1 MFNKHRT
8 FFRQLFAAVFLSL
21 TINVSAQITATD
33 GLVGNTVGV
42 TSDDNADGGYK
53 SLWNE
58 VYNHAKADLPRS
70 QIQVLQRIKEKAR
83 AEHNYGQLL
92 TAQLMEATLTVS
104 ISPDSLKAVVEQL
117 RKEEQMADDTA
128 IAAVYRT
135 VLSRLLNVR
144 RIEPDTAAMLAQI
157 AVEKPEILAAKS
169 ALDWQPFLVRGS
181 DGSIFND
188 DLLSVVGFAT
198 GNAKAVH
205 EYYLGTDNRKAQLVS
220 AYMMLGTEHSSSTKK
235 RADDIRV
242 LDSLMTCYADLP
254 ECCELAIQKLRLM
267 NESSYTPRQQI
278 DFIDETL
285 QKWGDWKNAVALQNA
300 RDQLIYPY
308 YKVQFG
314 QECITPA
321 DTLTLHLSKVRN
333 PGILTVRVSK
343 LDISQRVTR
352 RNMAYEELQEHVI
365 KRDIMTKRFNPRALQ
380 PYETYDTTF
389 VMGML
394 PVGIYLVEVASD
406 QPDMTPVYEIVHV
419 SRVRLLTLPL
429 PNGKLRMAVVDAI
442 TGHPLPYAKIDV
454 IENDILR
461 ETLSTNSTGEAE
473 WTTEVKRR
481 DYNKYNG
488 YEVYTED
495 DRASASIYARDYYY
509 SSRSGRGKTKTELIA
524 SCYTDRAIYRPGQT
538 VNLAILVMANT
549 QNRKFKPYKGEVEL
563 AIDDPAYDEV
573 IDTVLIT
580 DEFGTAYIQVPIPA
594 NGVLGEYDVEISVDD
609 EDVTYNT
616 LFRVEEYK
624 RPTFDVEMLPLKAED
639 IHDGEVLVRGQAK
652 SLSGAPI
659 SGAMV
664 AVDVKRTLS
673 APRWMS
679 EYRDMPVLADTVVTD
694 ENGAFQIHMPV
705 DVPIVE
711 LSHDDSLFT
720 KWVFH
725 VNATVTDR
733 AGETHE
739 GETTINR
746 ALSPYSLSVTSLPG
760 QVEAGQTLRFKPVLV
775 DRWGLPIDKM
785 VQMWTDHS
793 TDTLLREANQM
804 TELPITGSLAA
815 PGFHRIYVKFDDL
828 VKDYELKVVDFSANR
843 LGVFS
848 RDFFAQSAGNF
859 PSDGG
864 KVNIQFGTSLDSV
877 YVLYTVFS
885 ENWVVES
892 GAFELSDAIHNR
904 SFTYKRS
911 YGKGL
916 ILSYAFVKD
925 GKVTTHSATINA
937 PLPEKSLKMEWT
949 TFRDRLLPGQQ
960 ETWTLRVRN
969 ADGSPAKAQ
978 LLSTLYDASLDPLAR
993 HQWSFNPYKPNYLSP
1008 KDWRY
1013 EHNELSSS
1021 TSSYHQARITFPLSL
1036 NSFDD
1041 KLMRLRGDSTVL
1053 QRILSMAKKPSEGW
1067 AQGTTGYVS
1076 GVVIDEEGDPV
1087 IGASVMIDGTN
1098 KGTVTDVN
1106 GQFSL
1111 PVSGGVTLNVMYV
1124 GYSQQVV
1131 RAFSGNYIEVH
1142 LEPDNMALNEV
1153 VVVGYGTQQK
1163 QLLTGSVA
1171 GIQVHQEVT
1180 VPTRVRGSSEVSV
1193 DATPLYVVDG
1203 VIVDNLSSLDMN
1215 TVSSIEVLKGANAT
1229 AIYGS
1234 RAGSGVVVIS
1244 TQGAPMENAAE
1255 QFNKLLASLMSQP
1268 AVVRENF
1275 EETAFFH
1282 PRLMADDKGE
1292 FTINFTLPE
1301 SVTSWRFM
1309 GLAHDREMNYGY
1321 AEALAV
1327 AQKEVMVQPNLP
1339 RFIRVGDQSVFS
1351 ARVANL
1357 SDTVKE
1363 GMAELTLSD
1372 VNTGE
1377 VVWSGQQPFRVEA
1390 RTTGGVDFAVP
1401 AFKETAAL
1409 VCRTV
1414 VHGEGFSDGEQQMVP
1429 IMPARELVTSTY
1441 PFVMKGE
1448 QKLELALD
1456 RLLPADADQRR
1467 LTFEYTAHPEWLAI
1481 GALPVLSATTDIDA
1495 VSQAA
1500 VYYANQLGRMVT
1512 EGSPAIRQAVMAW
1525 QNDST
1530 LQSPLNSALQK
1541 NTGLKEMLLSETPW
1555 MTDAEG
1561 ERAMKR
1567 KMATFFD
1574 TKTMDKK
1581 CKDALDQ
1588 LKKLQNADGGWA
1600 WCQGMSSSVY
1610 TSVLVM
1616 EMLARIQMLKPT
1628 KDCTKLLDKG
1638 LAFLQTKA
1646 HKEVEEMRKDTVKG
1660 HHVTP
1665 SEWLL
1670 HYLYISALVSPQHHQ
1685 SDSDDHEYLLSF
1697 LRQRKVDLSIYGKA
1711 ACAVVMSREGD
1722 NERAQEYLKSLKEY
1736 AVTSEEMGMYFDT
1749 PRAQRSWFN
1758 YEIPT
1763 VAMAIEATQLL
1774 TPEDTTSIQMMRQWL
1789 LMQKRTQM
1797 WESNVATVEAIYA
1810 LFNDSPLT
1818 ISSSTPSDLSLTVDG
1833 QPVDLGQ
1840 GTVGVGYV
1848 KAVVDKGD
1856 LRECCIEKSTGQTAW
1871 GALYGQSLQAVE
1883 KVADDAQGI
1892 TVERELVLPDRPLH
1906 VGDKIKVRIT
1916 VKADRNYDFVQVC
1929 DRRPACFEPV
1939 DALSFFCWG
1948 YYSAKKD
1955 NVTTYYF
1962 DQLGKGTTVLEEEYY
1977 VDREGE
1983 YTSGTC
1989 VAQCAYA
1996 PEFKGIDGAYRL
2008 KVSR

>member
-1 MFNKHRT
+1 MFNMHRS
-8 FFRQLFAAVFLSL
+8 FSRQLFAAVFLSL
-21 TINVSAQITATD
+21 TINVAAQITAID

-70 QIQVLQRIKEKAR
+70 QIQVLQHIMEKAR

-117 RKEEQMADDTA
+117 RKEEQMANDTA

-144 RIEPDTAAMLAQI
+144 RIEPDTAAMLAQK

-220 AYMMLGTEHSSSTKK
+220 AYMMLGTERSSTKK
-235 RADDIRV
+235 ITDDIRV

-254 ECCELAIQKLRLM
+254 ECGELAIRKLQLM
-267 NESSYTPRQQI
+267 SESSCTPRQQI
-278 DFIDETL
+278 VFIDEAL

-343 LDISQRVTR
+343 LDISRRVTR

-580 DEFGTAYIQVPIPA
+580 DEFGTAYIQVPISA

-937 PLPEKSLKMEWT
+937 PLPDKSLKMEWT

-1414 VHGEGFSDGEQQMVP
+1414 VHGEGFSDGEQQVIP
-1429 IMPARELVTSTY
+1429 VVPARELVTTTY

-1448 QKLELALD
+1448 QKLELTLD

-1467 LTFEYTAHPEWLAI
+1467 LTFEYTAHPEWLSI

-1840 GTVGVGYV
+1840 GTAGVGYV

-1856 LRECCIEKSTGQTAW
+1856 LRECRIEKSTGQTAW

-1883 KVADDAQGI
+1883 KMADDAQGI
-1892 TVERELVLPDRPLH
+1892 TVERELVLPDRPLR

-1929 DRRPACFEPV
+1929 DRRPACLEPV

-1962 DQLGKGTTVLEEEYY
+1962 DQLSKGTTVLEEEYY

>member
-70 QIQVLQRIKEKAR
+70 QIQVLQHIKEKAR

-117 RKEEQMADDTA
+117 RKEEQMANDTA

-144 RIEPDTAAMLAQI
+144 RIEPDTAAMLAQK

-169 ALDWQPFLVRGS
+169 ALDWQPFLVRGC

-220 AYMMLGTEHSSSTKK
+220 AYMMLGTERSSTKK
-235 RADDIRV
+235 ITDDIRV

-254 ECCELAIQKLRLM
+254 ECGELAIRKLQLM
-267 NESSYTPRQQI
+267 SESSCTPRQQI
-278 DFIDETL
+278 VFIDEAL

-454 IENDILR
+454 IENDKLR
-461 ETLSTNSTGEAE
+461 NTLSTNSVGETM
-473 WTTEVKRR
+473 WTSEVKNR
-481 DYNKYNG
+481 DYSKYNG
-488 YEVYTED
+488 FEVYTED
-495 DRASASIYARDYYY
+495 DRASASFYRRDYFYGGTG
-509 SSRSGRGKTKTELIA
+509 SKESKTELIA
-524 SCYTDRAIYRPGQT
+524 SCYTDRAIYRPGQN
-538 VNLAILVMANT
+538 VNLAILVMTNT

-594 NGVLGEYDVEISVDD
+594 NGVLGEYDVEVSVDD
-609 EDVTYNT
+609 EDVAFSQ
-616 LFRVEEYK
+616 FRVEEYK
-624 RPTFDVEMLPLKAED
+624 RPTFDVELLPLKTED

-705 DVPIVE
+705 ELPKVE
-711 LSHDDSLFT
+711 LSLDDSLMA
-720 KWVFH
+720 KWYFH
-725 VNATVTDR
+725 VLATVTDR

-739 GETTINR
+739 GNTTISR
-746 ALSPYSLSVTSLPG
+746 TLRPYTLSVTSLPN
-760 QVEAGQTLRFKPVLV
+760 QVEVGQTLRFKPVLV
-775 DRWGLPIDKM
+775 DRWGLPVNK
-785 VQMWTDHS
+785 VVRVWTEQS
-793 TDTLLREANQM
+793 VDTLQREANQM
-804 TELPITGSLAA
+804 MELPVTASLGAI
-815 PGFHRIYVKFDDL
+815 GHHRLYVKFDDM
-828 VKDYELKVVDFSANR
+828 VKDYVLKVVDFSANR

-848 RDFFAQSAGNF
+848 RDFFAQSASLF
-859 PSDGG
+859 PQDGG

-885 ENWVVES
+885 ENKVVES

-916 ILSYAFVKD
+916 TLSYVFVKD
-925 GKVTTHSATINA
+925 GEVTTHNTTIYA
-937 PLPEKSLKMEWT
+937 PLPDKSLKMEWT
-949 TFRDRLLPGQQ
+949 TFRDRLQPGQQ
-960 ETWTLRVRN
+960 ETWTLRVRH

-993 HQWSFNPYKPNYLSP
+993 HQWEFHPYIHTSLNPQN
-1008 KDWRY
+1008 WRY
-1013 EHNELSSS
+1013 EQSMLSSS
-1021 TSSYHQARITFPLSL
+1021 TPSFHQQRTTFPLSL
-1036 NSFDD
+1036 NTFDD
-1041 KLMRLRGDSTVL
+1041 RLMRLKGDSTVL

-1076 GVVIDEEGDPV
+1076 GIVIDEEGDPV
-1087 IGASVMIDGTN
+1087 IGASVMINGTK
-1098 KGTVTDVN
+1098 KGTVTDIN

-1124 GYSQQVV
+1124 GYSQKAV
-1131 RAFSGNYIEVH
+1131 RAFSGNYIEVR
-1142 LEPDNMALNEV
+1142 LEPDYMALDEV

-1163 QLLTGSVA
+1163 KLLTGSVS
-1171 GIQVHQEVT
+1171 GIQVQQEVA
-1180 VPTRVRGSSEVSV
+1180 VPLSVRGSVAEG
-1193 DATPLYVVDG
+1193 AFMPLYVIDG
-1203 VIVDNLSSLDMN
+1203 VVVDNLSGIDLN
-1215 TVSSIEVLKGANAT
+1215 TISDLKVIKDASAT
-1229 AIYGS
+1229 EIYGS
-1234 RAGSGVVVIS
+1234 RASNGVIVIS
-1244 TQGAPMENAAE
+1244 TQGAPMEDAA
-1255 QFNKLLASLMSQP
+1255 QTLNQLIASLSPQP

-1292 FTINFTLPE
+1292 FVISFTLPE

-1309 GLAHDREMNYGY
+1309 GLAHDREMNFGLS
-1321 AEALAV
+1321 EALAV

-1357 SDTVKE
+1357 SDKVKK
-1363 GMAELTLSD
+1363 GVAELTLSD
-1372 VNTGE
+1372 INTGE
-1377 VVWSGQQPFRVEA
+1377 MVWSGNQPFNVA
-1390 RTTGGVDFAVP
+1390 AGTTEGVNFAMP
-1401 AFKETAAL
+1401 AFETTAAL
-1409 VCRTV
+1409 VCRTIV
-1414 VHGEGFSDGEQQMVP
+1414 RGDDFNDGEQQVIP
-1429 IMPARELVTSTY
+1429 VVPARELVTTTY

-1448 QKLELALD
+1448 QKLELTLD

-1541 NTGLKEMLLSETPW
+1541 NTSLKEMLLSETPW

-1711 ACAVVMSREGD
+1711 ACAVVMAREGD

-1840 GTVGVGYV
+1840 GTAGVGYV
-1848 KAVVDKGD
+1848 KVVVDKGD
-1856 LRECCIEKSTGQTAW
+1856 LRECRIGKSTGQTAW

-1892 TVERELVLPDRPLH
+1892 TVERELVLPDRSLR

-1929 DRRPACFEPV
+1929 DRRPACLEPV

-1948 YYSAKKD
+1948 YYNAKKD

-1962 DQLGKGTTVLEEEYY
+1962 DQLSKGTTVLEEEYY

>member
-1 MFNKHRT
+1 MFNMHRS

-70 QIQVLQRIKEKAR
+70 QIQVLQHIKEKAL

-144 RIEPDTAAMLAQI
+144 RIEPDTAAMLAQK

-220 AYMMLGTEHSSSTKK
+220 AYMMLDEESGK
-235 RADDIRV
+235 RHKSHAEDIHR
-242 LDSLMTCYADLP
+242 LDSLMTVYGDLP
-254 ECCELAIQKLRLM
+254 ECCELAILRLQLM
-267 NESSYTPRQQI
+267 KDDGAYTPRQQV
-278 DFIDETL
+278 DFIDDAI
-285 QKWGDWKNAVALQNA
+285 QKWGSWKNVAALQNA
-300 RDQLIYPY
+300 RDQLTYPHY
-308 YKVQFG
+308 DVNFG
-314 QECITPA
+314 EKNITPA
-321 DTLTLHLSKVRN
+321 DTLTLRLSKVRN
-333 PGILTVRVSK
+333 PGTLTVRVSR
-343 LDISQRVTR
+343 LDVAQGTSKYG
-352 RNMAYEELQEHVI
+352 MPYEDLLEHVVQENV
-365 KRDIMTKRFNPRALQ
+365 RTKQFSPRNLQ
-380 PYETYDTTF
+380 PYEFYDTTF
-389 VMGML
+389 VTGTL
-394 PVGIYLVEVASD
+394 PVGIYLVEVVSD
-406 QPDMTPVYEIVHV
+406 QPDMNPVYEIVHV
-419 SRVRLLTLPL
+419 SRVRMLALSLPGDRQRL
-429 PNGKLRMAVVDAI
+429 AVVDAI
-442 TGHPLPYAKIDV
+442 TGHPLPHAKIDV
-454 IENDILR
+454 VKEEEHRTTLTTNNVGEVVWSENTRYR
-461 ETLSTNSTGEAE
+461 EFKGFEA
-473 WTTEVKRR
+473 
-481 DYNKYNG
+481 
-488 YEVYTED
+488 YTPD
-495 DRASASIYARDYYY
+495 DRASAPFYERDYTYW
-509 SSRSGRGKTKTELIA
+509 SSSKAKKEIIA
-524 SCYTDRAIYRPGQT
+524 SCYTDRTIYRPGQT
-538 VNLAILVMANT
+538 VNLAILVMTNT
-549 QNRKFKPYKGEVEL
+549 MNRKFRPYTGEVEVT
-563 AIDDPAYDEV
+563 IDDPAYDEV
-573 IDTVLIT
+573 VDTVLIA
-580 DEFGTAYIQVPIPA
+580 DEFGTAYMQLQLPT
-594 NGVLGEYDVEISVDD
+594 NGVLGEYEVEVAVDD
-609 EDVTYNT
+609 DDVDFYP
-616 LFRVEEYK
+616 FRVEEYK
-624 RPTFDVEMLPLKAED
+624 RPIFDVELSSLKPED
-639 IHDGEVLVRGQAK
+639 VHDDEVVVKGKATA
-652 SLSGAPI
+652 LSGAPV
-659 SGAMV
+659 SGATV
-664 AVDVKRTLS
+664 VIDVSRSLNGR
-673 APRWMS
+673 RWIS
-679 EYRDMPVLADTVVTD
+679 EYRDMPVVTDTVLTD
-694 ENGAFQIHMPV
+694 EKGAFQILI
-705 DVPIVE
+705 PIEEPEVI
-711 LSHDDSLFT
+711 LTHNDSLMT
-720 KWVFH
+720 KWEYGIH
-725 VNATVTDR
+725 ATVTDK
-733 AGETHE
+733 AGETHAK
-739 GETTINR
+739 TIKVNH
-746 ALSPYSLSVTSLPG
+746 AMLPYSLTVPTLPREVSPG
-760 QVEAGQTLRFKPVLV
+760 QILRFKPVLV
-775 DRWGLPIDKM
+775 DRWGLPAGKM
-785 VQMWTDHS
+785 VQVWTDHS
-793 TDTLLREANQM
+793 ADTLRQEANKM
-804 TELPITGSLAA
+804 MELPVTAQLAA
-815 PGFHRIYVKFDDL
+815 PGPHHLYVQSGDL
-828 VKDYELKVVDFSANR
+828 VKDCELNVVDFTAHR
-843 LGVFS
+843 LGTYA
-848 RDFFAQSAGNF
+848 RDFFAQSASSF

-877 YVLYTVFS
+877 YVLYTIFS
-885 ENWVVES
+885 ENKIVES
-892 GAFELSDAIHNR
+892 GTFELSDAIHNR
-904 SFTYKRS
+904 SFVYKRS

-916 ILSYAFVKD
+916 TLSYAFVKD
-925 GKVTTHSATINA
+925 GQVTTHQTTILA
-937 PLPEKSLKMEWT
+937 PIPDKSLKMEWT
-949 TFRDRLLPGQQ
+949 TFRDRLQPGQQ
-960 ETWTLRVRN
+960 ETWTLRVRH

-978 LLSTLYDASLDPLAR
+978 LLSTLYDASLDPIAR
-993 HQWSFNPYKPNYLSP
+993 HQWSFNPFVGVSLYPQY
-1008 KDWRY
+1008 WRY
-1013 EHNELSSS
+1013 DQQTLQSS
-1021 TSSYHQARITFPLSL
+1021 TSSYHSTRDVFPLSL
-1036 NSFDD
+1036 NTFDD
-1041 KLMRLRGDSTVL
+1041 KLMRLRADSTVL
-1053 QRILSMAKKPSEGW
+1053 LRILTMAKRPSEGW
-1067 AQGTTGYVS
+1067 SQGITGYVS
-1076 GVVIDEEGDPV
+1076 GIVVDEEGDPV
-1087 IGASVMIDGTN
+1087 IGASVIIKGTK
-1098 KGTVTDVN
+1098 KGTVTDFN
-1106 GQFSL
+1106 GQFFL
-1111 PVSGGVTLNVMYV
+1111 PVDGRVTLDIMYI
-1124 GYSQQVV
+1124 GYDHRVI
-1131 RAFSGNYIEVH
+1131 RAYSGNYVEVR
-1142 LEPDNMALNEV
+1142 LEPDSMALNEV
-1153 VVVGYGTQQK
+1153 VVVGYGVQK
-1163 QLLTGSVA
+1163 KSLLTGSVRSITP
-1171 GIQVHQEVT
+1171 GIMVT
-1180 VPTRVRGSSEVSV
+1180 G
-1193 DATPLYVVDG
+1193 ATPADNTAMPLYVIDG
-1203 VIVDNLSSLDMN
+1203 VVVDNLSGIDLN
-1215 TVSSIEVLKGANAT
+1215 TISDLKVIKDASAT
-1229 AIYGS
+1229 EIYGS
-1234 RAGSGVVVIS
+1234 RASNGVIVIS
-1244 TQGAPMENAAE
+1244 TQGAPMEDAAE
-1255 QFNKLLASLMSQP
+1255 TLNQLIASLSSQP
-1268 AVVRENF
+1268 VVVREIF

-1292 FTINFTLPE
+1292 FVISFTLPE
-1301 SVTSWRFM
+1301 SVTSWHFM
-1309 GLAHDREMNYGY
+1309 GLAHDREMNFGLS
-1321 AEALAV
+1321 EALAV

-1357 SDTVKE
+1357 SDKVKK
-1363 GMAELTLSD
+1363 GVAELTLSD
-1372 VNTGE
+1372 INTGE
-1377 VVWSGQQPFRVEA
+1377 VVWSGNQPFNVA
-1390 RTTGGVDFAVP
+1390 AGTTEGVNFAVP
-1401 AFKETAAL
+1401 AFETTAAL
-1409 VCRTV
+1409 VCRTIV
-1414 VHGEGFSDGEQQMVP
+1414 RGDDFNDGEQQVIP
-1429 IMPARELVTSTY
+1429 VVPARELVTTTY

-1448 QKLELALD
+1448 QKLELTLD

-1541 NTGLKEMLLSETPW
+1541 NTSLKEMLLSETPW

-1711 ACAVVMSREGD
+1711 ACAVVMAREGD

-1840 GTVGVGYV
+1840 GTAGVGYV

-1856 LRECCIEKSTGQTAW
+1856 LRECRIGKSTGQTAW

-1892 TVERELVLPDRPLH
+1892 TVERELVLPDRSLR

-1929 DRRPACFEPV
+1929 DRRPACLEPV

-1948 YYSAKKD
+1948 YYNAKKD

-1962 DQLGKGTTVLEEEYY
+1962 DQLNKGTTVLEEEYY